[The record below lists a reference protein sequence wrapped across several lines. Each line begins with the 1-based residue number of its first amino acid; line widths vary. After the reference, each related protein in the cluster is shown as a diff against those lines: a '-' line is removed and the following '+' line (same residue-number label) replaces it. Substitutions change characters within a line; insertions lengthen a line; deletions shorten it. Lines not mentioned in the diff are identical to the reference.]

1 MKSRRNTRGM
11 VVCTHVQY
19 GSMENFTAHQKTPRI
34 KKVYTLIPLSF
45 FFVVLLVLFLMLKIK
60 TPV

>member
-1 MKSRRNTRGM
+1 M

-19 GSMENFTAHQKTPRI
+19 GSMENFTAHQKNPRI